1 VLAAGF
7 IRRYPAMSNRA
18 RAKKM
23 LALSRA
29 SMYGVVTVNGSLPDA
44 ECASTGRRRD
54 VAADQRSGKT
64 GREGRR

>member
-29 SMYGVVTVNGSLPDA
+29 SMYGVVTVNDSLPDA

-54 VAADQRSGKT
+54 VGGGSAERKT